1 MSLYCESDYSD
12 GDDFGWWW
20 EAHPSFD
27 VKPPATKRSRKC
39 CSCGGKIHPGEMA
52 CKIPRWRN
60 PKNFIEEKIHGDEV
74 QLTTWHFCETC
85 ADLAASISELG
96 LCFDI
101 NEPLK
106 DQISEFNAGLGR

>member
-27 VKPPATKRSRKC
+27 VKPLATKRSRK
-39 CSCGGKIHPGEMA
+39 
-52 CKIPRWRN
+52 
-60 PKNFIEEKIHGDEV
+60 
-74 QLTTWHFCETC
+74 
-85 ADLAASISELG
+85 
-96 LCFDI
+96 CFDI